1 MREKLHIA
9 APLGAPPGWD
19 PETLEACRRGDSAAL
34 GRVLSAE
41 APALERTLSR
51 IFGSRVD
58 VEDVLQQTFVAA
70 IRAFPTFRGEASVR
84 TWLTSI
90 AVRFAQD
97 RKHRA
102 ERRLAVVEEPRHD
115 APDLGRALDA
125 RRRLER
131 LSAVL
136 AGIEARKRTAFV
148 LHVVEGRRIEEV
160 AALVGASVAATKSRI
175 FFARRE
181 LMKKVRR
188 DPLLADWLAGRG
200 R

>member
-1 MREKLHIA
+1 MKEKLRVV
-9 APLGAPPGWD
+9 PLAGTPGSWD

-41 APALERTLSR
+41 APAIERTLSR

-70 IRAFPTFRGEASVR
+70 IRAFPSFRGEASVR

-97 RKHRA
+97 RRQRA
-102 ERRLAVVEEPRHD
+102 ERRLALVEESPQD
-115 APDLGRALDA
+115 GGDLEHALDA
-125 RRRLER
+125 RRRVQR
-131 LSAVL
+131 LRAVL
-136 AGIEARKRTAFV
+136 AGIDAKKRTAFV

-181 LMKKVRR
+181 LMKRARR
-188 DPLLADWLAGRG
+188 DPLLSDWLAGRQ